1 MTSPKITLK
10 RKGNSMKNLFKSCMA
25 VVLMMAI
32 FLASTTTETAF
43 AATLKNGSKGTQVL
57 WLQRNLVGIGF
68 GDEIGTIDSH
78 YGNKTKASVMKA
90 QSYFGISRDGIAG
103 PETLRHINALVIE
116 IQTYL
121 QKLGYNISID
131 GQYGDNTTNAVKSY
145 QQARGL
151 AVTGIADET
160 TRNMM
165 KSEIQGRTIQDGIYS
180 ISPQCAPGL
189 VLDCAAVS
197 TENEANVCIWT
208 NGNQDNQKLKV
219 EYIGNGYYRLLF
231 VHSGKALDVSGG
243 RTELGTNVWQYEW
256 NNTYAQYWKIVK
268 AEDNYY
274 YLISATGNYLDVC
287 NAESNNGTNVWVYTG
302 NGTSAQKWKLTL
314 CVSDSSTM
322 RTQFEEAVYNLAKA
336 QLGKNYSTYVN
347 PVTDWCGYYA
357 DWILKNAYAQ
367 MGYTNYRDYIPQL
380 YSTSAAGVAY
390 QTGNYGEYYSF
401 TNWKKVKSDGVRIGK
416 ISENRNAC
424 VPKVGDI
431 ILVETNGNLPDGPD
445 HVAIIIKV
453 NADGSFVTSEGNT
466 DTNLPIEKRV
476 VREYTYVKSG
486 ETWQR
491 KGCSR
496 DMCKVHMI
504 CSVKLPN

>member
-1 MTSPKITLK
+1 MTSTKITLK
-10 RKGNSMKNLFKSCMA
+10 RKGSSMKNLFKSCVA
-25 VVLMMAI
+25 VVLMMAM
-32 FLASTTTETAF
+32 FLVNTTTETAF
-43 AATLKNGSKGTQVL
+43 AATLLKNGSKGTQVL

-68 GDEIGTIDSH
+68 GDEMGAIDSC
-78 YGNKTKASVMKA
+78 YGNKTKACVIKA
-90 QSYFGISRDGIAG
+90 QAYFGISRDGIAG
-103 PETLRHINALVIE
+103 PQTLERIKALVME
-116 IQTYL
+116 IQTDL

-145 QQARGL
+145 QQAHGL
-151 AVTGIADET
+151 PVTGIANEA

-243 RTELGTNVWQYEW
+243 RTESGTNVWQYEW

-314 CVSDSSTM
+314 CVSDSSTI
-322 RTQFEEAVYNLAKA
+322 RTQFEEAVYNIAKA

-347 PVTDWCGYYA
+347 PVDAWCGYYVNY
-357 DWILKNAYAQ
+357 ILEQAYTQ
-367 MGYTNYRDYIPQL
+367 MGLNPYDYIPRDTL
-380 YSTSAAGVAY
+380 KSASKTAEAY
-390 QTGNYGEYYSF
+390 QKEGYGECYSF
-401 TNWKKVKSDGVRIGK
+401 TSWYKSDTNRSGY
-416 ISENRNAC
+416 ISENRNSYT
-424 VPKVGDI
+424 PKVGDI
-431 ILVETNGNLPDGPD
+431 ILTETSKGLKNGPD
-445 HVAIIIKV
+445 HVAIIIQV

-466 DTNLPIEKRV
+466 NTNLPIEKRV

-491 KGCSR
+491 KGCSG

-504 CSVKLPN
+504 CSVKLP